1 MPHYSPPETAQ
12 PLNLQQVARIVQGRL
27 HGDGSLPVRGVCRP
41 NDLASSQDLV
51 LLLDQQ
57 GVEVLQGKRELVAL
71 VADGMDI
78 PRGLLT
84 AWVTVERPRYALSL
98 LLPRFARPP
107 RCPVGVHPSAV
118 VEATADIALDACIGP
133 LTYVGDGAVVGAGA
147 RVLANCTLGAGCQ
160 IGAHSLLHPGVRI
173 GDGVRIGRRVV
184 IHSNACIGAD
194 GFSFATE
201 HESGMDGAR
210 RNKAVSAGH
219 WEPAKIP
226 SLGGVVIEDDV
237 EIGACSTI
245 DRATLGDTLIRR
257 ASKIDNLVMVGHNS
271 RIGESCLIA
280 GQSGIAGSCDIGDRV
295 AMGGQVGVAD
305 HMRIGSDAVIAA
317 SSGVSQ
323 HVPPQSLYIDTPA
336 VPYQRWQDRYR
347 SLGRLKRLFA
357 ELERL
362 KQRLARLEGSKATD
376 SEQP

>member
-1 MPHYSPPETAQ
+1 
-12 PLNLQQVARIVQGRL
+12 
-27 HGDGSLPVRGVCRP
+27 
-41 NDLASSQDLV
+41 
-51 LLLDQQ
+51 
-57 GVEVLQGKRELVAL
+57 
-71 VADGMDI
+71 
-78 PRGLLT
+78 
-84 AWVTVERPRYALSL
+84 
-98 LLPRFARPP
+98 
-107 RCPVGVHPSAV
+107 
-118 VEATADIALDACIGP
+118 
-133 LTYVGDGAVVGAGA
+133 
-147 RVLANCTLGAGCQ
+147 
-160 IGAHSLLHPGVRI
+160 
-173 GDGVRIGRRVV
+173 
-184 IHSNACIGAD
+184 
-194 GFSFATE
+194 
-201 HESGMDGAR
+201 
-210 RNKAVSAGH
+210 
-219 WEPAKIP
+219 
-226 SLGGVVIEDDV
+226 
-237 EIGACSTI
+237 
-245 DRATLGDTLIRR
+245 
-257 ASKIDNLVMVGHNS
+257 VGHNS